1 MDTRS
6 IKRTEQ
12 IAPILRLL
20 ESSHPDYKDLTLRL
34 LKYFGLEELGYVL
47 TQKRQDWQ
55 AIAQSLLP
63 ALHEDAAYLRSKT
76 VLDALSD
83 SPQQLEE
90 LQQACGLHKMS
101 ISQTINALERGGYS
115 IPYESVGQTDGRP
128 CKAFYLR
135 EGQKTPRLSKP

>member
-20 ESSHPDYKDLTLRL
+20 ESSHPDYKDLALRL
-34 LKYFGLEELGYVL
+34 LQYFGLEDLGYVL
-47 TQKRQDWQ
+47 MRRRQDWQ
-55 AIAQSLLP
+55 AITEALLP
-63 ALHEDAAYLRSKT
+63 ALHEDAAYVRSKT
-76 VLDALSD
+76 VLDVLSD
-83 SPQQLEE
+83 TPKQLEE
-90 LQQACGLHKMS
+90 LHQACGLHKMS

-135 EGQKTPRLSKP
+135 EG